1 MTGVH
6 ADIDALKGLHAAL
19 IRFRQAQ
26 LDAADRS
33 DDQIEAT
40 RAALEAKAIHWHE
53 RLGRCQGELEACRE
67 RAAEA
72 VHEDDAADCSG
83 YARAVDEATQRLE
96 QVRRWQWRVDQEA
109 SEFRGTASRFRDLL
123 EITAPRGEDHL
134 LDMIMRLEAAR
145 RLQVPGT

>member
-53 RLGRCQGELEACRE
+53 RLGRSPG
-67 RAAEA
+67 RA
-72 VHEDDAADCSG
+72 
-83 YARAVDEATQRLE
+83 
-96 QVRRWQWRVDQEA
+96 
-109 SEFRGTASRFRDLL
+109 
-123 EITAPRGEDHL
+123 
-134 LDMIMRLEAAR
+134 
-145 RLQVPGT
+145 